1 MESPVTLLPEPDSPT
16 SPTTSPA
23 ADVERHAVDR
33 LHDAGA
39 REEMRREV
47 ADLEQRAHRFSLGLS
62 WSRTWSPTRLMA
74 TISTIS
80 AMPG

>member
-1 MESPVTLLPEPDSPT
+1 MTLLPEPEL
-16 SPTTSPA
+16 
-23 ADVERHAVDR
+23 ADQPDDLACRHIEAHAVDR

-39 REEMRREV
+39 RHEVGGEV
-47 ADLEQRAHRFSLGLS
+47 AHLEQRAHRFSLGLS